1 MKQSSANSALSE
13 TIEIT
18 VNGQKSAVP
27 PGQTVE
33 MLLAHLGIR
42 ADRVAVELNKRL
54 VTRRDWA
61 STPVPGGSSLEV
73 VEFVGGG

>member
-1 MKQSSANSALSE
+1 MKQSSGDSGFTQ

-27 PGQTVE
+27 QGQTVE
-33 MLLAHLGIR
+33 MLLAHLGVK

-54 VTRRDWA
+54 VTRRDWP
-61 STPVPGGSSLEV
+61 STPVPGGSLVEV